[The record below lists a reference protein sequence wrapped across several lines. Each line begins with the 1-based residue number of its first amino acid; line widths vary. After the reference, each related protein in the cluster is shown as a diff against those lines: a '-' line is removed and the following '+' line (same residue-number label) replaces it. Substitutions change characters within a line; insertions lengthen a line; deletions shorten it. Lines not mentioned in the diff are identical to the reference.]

1 MSNYVIRVYSAKIAG
16 SYQLQKEEGF
26 IDFNTEFFKK
36 HKPLKKASNF
46 IFISKCWAVE
56 INLKAHKGIG
66 RIICYNRENDQTYS
80 LPLKGGALLLQ
91 DLGEKHTGNQRYR
104 ARLHPIKLK
113 SYLLEN
119 YMISGTSVEDP
130 NHKYRGEFFA
140 QPDHCAACRIFS
152 DGIIEA
158 QYADPSF
165 SGFPDYENLKIFEGK
180 VTYTVKEAS
189 WVVVCRGHKTITTGA
204 KPEENW
210 EIELHTD
217 RPNQYSILPELD
229 KCLDRNHLG
238 NFFDALVPWW
248 SIR

>member
-1 MSNYVIRVYSAKIAG
+1 MSNYVIRVYGAKIAG

-80 LPLKGGALLLQ
+80 LPLKDGALLLQ

-130 NHKYRGEFFA
+130 NHKYRGEFLLN
-140 QPDHCAACRIFS
+140 Q
-152 DGIIEA
+152 IIARLVEFLA
-158 QYADPSF
+158 MASLKPSTRTPA
-165 SGFPDYENLKIFEGK
+165 SAVSQITKI
-180 VTYTVKEAS
+180 
-189 WVVVCRGHKTITTGA
+189 
-204 KPEENW
+204 
-210 EIELHTD
+210 
-217 RPNQYSILPELD
+217 
-229 KCLDRNHLG
+229 
-238 NFFDALVPWW
+238 
-248 SIR
+248 